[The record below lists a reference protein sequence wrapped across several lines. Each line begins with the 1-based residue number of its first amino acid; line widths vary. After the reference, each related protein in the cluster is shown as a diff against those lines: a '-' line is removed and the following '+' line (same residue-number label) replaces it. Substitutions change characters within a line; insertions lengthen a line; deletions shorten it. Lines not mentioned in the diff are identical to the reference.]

1 MTIKIYFHAGRFQ
14 TLVDRERFLTKAD
27 TETRS
32 YIEKE
37 LERCT
42 YASNQG
48 EQLKKV
54 ALLIGKYSDRELSAE
69 DIADLILWSCVDIFS
84 IDN

>member
-1 MTIKIYFHAGRFQ
+1 MTIKIYFHVGRFQ
-14 TLVDRERFLTKAD
+14 TLIDRENFLVKAD
-27 TETRS
+27 AETRS
-32 YIEKE
+32 YIDGE
-37 LERCT
+37 LDRCN

-54 ALLIGKYSDRELSAE
+54 ALLVGKYSDRELSTE
-69 DIADLILWSCVDIFS
+69 DIADLILWNCVDIFS

>member
-1 MTIKIYFHAGRFQ
+1 MVIKMYFHVGRFQ
-14 TLVDRERFLTKAD
+14 SLIDRENFLIKAD

-37 LERCT
+37 LARCT

-54 ALLIGKYSDRELSAE
+54 ALLIGKYSDRELSTE
-69 DIADLILWSCVDIFS
+69 DIADLILWNCVDIFS